1 MLKARGQDL
10 TAGSQPTSPTGLT
23 QQGHSLNIK
32 DSCRASRT
40 PAEHQPLTSYIPP
53 GRPLVLGH
61 CWKVTAPKLES
72 AHHCTGEALGSEGPQ
87 AGKTSLGR
95 NREQEEEKGQRRGGK
110 IERILN
116 YNNVSVPVVKVIY
129 STQLW
134 LQFGSGTR
142 AADLPDSPPP
152 GPDCEEG
159 TMGDIFF

>member
-1 MLKARGQDL
+1 MCIGGLTIVMLKARGQDL

-110 IERILN
+110 IERITTMFPCLL
-116 YNNVSVPVVKVIY
+116 SKSFIQH
-129 STQLW
+129 SSGCSLALEQEQLISRLTPSW
-134 LQFGSGTR
+134 
-142 AADLPDSPPP
+142 A
-152 GPDCEEG
+152 
-159 TMGDIFF
+159 